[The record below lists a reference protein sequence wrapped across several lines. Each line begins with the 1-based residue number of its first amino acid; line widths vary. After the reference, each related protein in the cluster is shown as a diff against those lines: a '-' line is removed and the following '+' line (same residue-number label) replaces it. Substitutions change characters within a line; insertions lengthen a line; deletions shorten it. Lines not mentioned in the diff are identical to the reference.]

1 MLLAEKCGC
10 KNGFWGLQLAFSTC
24 GPDSVMLFQGAESH
38 RSHRFHPDWG
48 VCLHG
53 SHPEGKD
60 CLQFFES
67 LNPKLLEGKTNM
79 VVVC

>member
-1 MLLAEKCGC
+1 M
-10 KNGFWGLQLAFSTC
+10 FSTW
-24 GPDSVMLFQGAESH
+24 GPDIVMLFQGAESH
-38 RSHRFHPDWG
+38 WCDRFHPDWG

-60 CLQFFES
+60 CSQFFEG
-67 LNPKLLEGKTNM
+67 LNPNLLEGNTNM